1 MKTHWLTRRLIGG
14 VLVAEFLCVASFA
27 IVATTHE
34 MHGRRRGFDV
44 MLRGRV
50 DSLLGAV
57 HGADPYGSLFLDVS
71 ELAPQAEDIYV
82 AATAS
87 GIVGSSQQVP
97 PNVLASIR
105 ASNASGFF
113 NFEWKG
119 QVYRAFHKEGVRSM
133 DQESPG
139 IRAQPIALLYATPT
153 KDLEYEATQAYRY
166 YATAAGFLLIV
177 TGFVLIGSLRTLMKP
192 LHELAKSARR
202 VSMESWDFSPPEAV
216 LRARELAPIANSIK
230 RLLLGLQRA
239 FERQR
244 QFTGDAAH
252 ELKTSVAL
260 LKSSLQLLT
269 MRKRTAEQYEEGA
282 QELLADMQRI
292 QGLIEQMLTLAR
304 VEEAPQAPGQEI
316 DLSSVV
322 KSVAN
327 RLQPLAQ
334 VKKTTINVNAEAA
347 SRVAMESGDAGVL
360 VSNLL
365 LNALQ
370 HSPAASFVAV
380 SVRACAAGTEL
391 RVTDQGE
398 GISESD
404 LPHVF
409 ARFYRADASRS
420 RQSGGAGLGLAIC
433 KAIVERAHG
442 NIKIQSQL
450 ERGTEVSAT
459 FPAIN

>member
-1 MKTHWLTRRLIGG
+1 M
-14 VLVAEFLCVASFA
+14 
-27 IVATTHE
+27 
-34 MHGRRRGFDV
+34 M
-44 MLRGRV
+44 
-50 DSLLGAV
+50 
-57 HGADPYGSLFLDVS
+57 
-71 ELAPQAEDIYV
+71 
-82 AATAS
+82 
-87 GIVGSSQQVP
+87 
-97 PNVLASIR
+97 
-105 ASNASGFF
+105 
-113 NFEWKG
+113 
-119 QVYRAFHKEGVRSM
+119 
-133 DQESPG
+133 
-139 IRAQPIALLYATPT
+139 
-153 KDLEYEATQAYRY
+153 
-166 YATAAGFLLIV
+166 
-177 TGFVLIGSLRTLMKP
+177 P
-192 LHELAKSARR
+192 LHDLAKSARR
-202 VSMESWDFSPPEAV
+202 VSTESWDFSPPEAV

-260 LKSSLQLLT
+260 LKSRLQLLT

-327 RLQPLAQ
+327 RLQPLAD
-334 VKKTTINVNAEAA
+334 VRKITISVNADAA

-370 HSPAASFVAV
+370 HSPPESLVSV
-380 SVRACAAGTEL
+380 SVRACAEGTEL
-391 RVTDQGE
+391 RVADQGE
-398 GISESD
+398 GISDSD
-404 LPHVF
+404 LTHVF
-409 ARFYRADASRS
+409 ERFYRADASRS

-450 ERGTEVSAT
+450 ERGTEVTAT
-459 FPAIN
+459 FPALN

>member
-1 MKTHWLTRRLIGG
+1 MKTHSITRRLIGG
-14 VLVAEFLCVASFA
+14 VLAAEFLCIASFA
-27 IVATTHE
+27 IVATAHE

-44 MLRGRV
+44 MLRGRA

-57 HGADPYGSLFLDVS
+57 HGADPYGNLFLDVG
-71 ELAPQAEDIYV
+71 ELAPPAEDIYV
-82 AATAS
+82 ATTAS
-87 GIVGSSQQVP
+87 GIVGHSQQVP
-97 PNVLASIR
+97 PNVLTVMRS
-105 ASNASGFF
+105 SQSSGFF
-113 NFEWKG
+113 NFEWNG
-119 QVYRAFHKEGVRSM
+119 RVYRAFHKDGVRSM
-133 DQESPG
+133 DRESPG
-139 IRAQPIALLYATPT
+139 IPAQPIALLYASPT
-153 KDLEYEATQAYRY
+153 NDLEHEEIQAFRY
-166 YATAAGFLLIV
+166 YATAGGFLLII
-177 TGFVLIGSLRTLMKP
+177 TGFVLIGSLRLLMMP
-192 LHELAKSARR
+192 LHDLAKSARR
-202 VSMESWDFSPPEAV
+202 VSTESWDFSPPEAV

-230 RLLLGLQRA
+230 RLLIGLQRA

-260 LKSSLQLLT
+260 LKSRLQLLT

-322 KSVAN
+322 KSVTN
-327 RLQPLAQ
+327 RLQPLAD
-334 VKKTTINVNAEAA
+334 VKKITISMNAEAA

-370 HSPAASFVAV
+370 HSPPESLVSV
-380 SVRACAAGTEL
+380 SVRACAEGTEL
-391 RVTDQGE
+391 RVADQGE
-398 GISESD
+398 GISDSD

-409 ARFYRADASRS
+409 ERFYRADASRS

-450 ERGTEVSAT
+450 ERGTEVTAT
-459 FPAIN
+459 FPVLN

>member
-334 VKKTTINVNAEAA
+334 VKKTTINVNAEAG
-347 SRVAMESGDAGVL
+347 SHGKWRRRGTGFK
-360 VSNLL
+360 
-365 LNALQ
+365 
-370 HSPAASFVAV
+370 SPP
-380 SVRACAAGTEL
+380 
-391 RVTDQGE
+391 Q
-398 GISESD
+398 
-404 LPHVF
+404 
-409 ARFYRADASRS
+409 RS
-420 RQSGGAGLGLAIC
+420 ATQSGGELCGSFSARL
-433 KAIVERAHG
+433 RRRHG
-442 NIKIQSQL
+442 VASYGPG
-450 ERGTEVSAT
+450 RGHIGVR
-459 FPAIN
+459 PAPCV

>member
-1 MKTHWLTRRLIGG
+1 MKTHSITRRLICG
-14 VLVAEFLCVASFA
+14 VLAAEFLCIASFA
-27 IVATTHE
+27 IVATAHE

-44 MLRGRV
+44 MLRGRA

-57 HGADPYGSLFLDVS
+57 HGADPYGNLFLDVS
-71 ELAPQAEDIYV
+71 ELAPPAEDIYV
-82 AATAS
+82 ASTAN
-87 GIVGSSQQVP
+87 GIVGHSQQLP
-97 PNVLASIR
+97 PSVLAAIHS
-105 ASNASGFF
+105 SNASGFF
-113 NFEWKG
+113 DFEWNG
-119 QVYRAFHKEGVRSM
+119 QVYRAFRKDGVRSM

-139 IRAQPIALLYATPT
+139 IQAQPITLLYASPIT
-153 KDLEYEATQAYRY
+153 DLKHEEIQAVRY
-166 YATAAGFLLIV
+166 YAAAGGFLLIV
-177 TGFVLIGSLRTLMKP
+177 TGFVLIWSLRSLMMP
-192 LHELAKSARR
+192 LHDLAASARR
-202 VSMESWDFSPPEAV
+202 VSTQSWDFSPSEAV

-230 RLLLGLQRA
+230 RLLLGLQGA

-269 MRKRTAEQYEEGA
+269 MRKRTSEQYEQGA
-282 QELLADMQRI
+282 QELLVDIQRI
-292 QGLIEQMLTLAR
+292 QGLIDQMLTLAR
-304 VEEAPQAPGQEI
+304 VEETPQAPGLET

-327 RLQPLAQ
+327 RLQPLAE
-334 VKKTTINVNAEAA
+334 VKKIAIRVNADAA
-347 SRVAMESGDAGVL
+347 CPVAVESGDAGVL

-370 HSPAASFVAV
+370 HSRAESLVTV
-380 SVRACAAGTEL
+380 SVRPCAGGTEL
-391 RVTDQGE
+391 RVSDQGE
-398 GISESD
+398 GISDSA

-409 ARFYRADASRS
+409 ERFYRADASRS

-450 ERGTEVSAT
+450 DRGTDVMAT